1 MGEIDKINELPEP
14 DELPPANEDSAEYKA
29 GSRLAKRVNR
39 ATEKRWIGIVDG
51 PTHRSRHTLIWRDGP
66 LPAFHEPEVRPTGD
80 DQRHSMKP
88 EFRILL
94 NRSRLRQELRAIYRA
109 DSALP

>member
-1 MGEIDKINELPEP
+1 MGEIDKINELPES

-66 LPAFHEPEVRPTGD
+66 PRSTSPKSG
-80 DQRHSMKP
+80 
-88 EFRILL
+88 LL
-94 NRSRLRQELRAIYRA
+94 ETISDI
-109 DSALP
+109 P